1 MPHMN
6 ILILHRNAYY
16 GQGLCNALI
25 NYNKDLKVEYCQFA
39 PSYDITNF
47 GIILSDAESLRFIL
61 RDTKGILYDNIKIIL
76 LKNERDRES
85 YIPLTAYDSDIKDN
99 APIEDICKEIEISLS
114 ISSVKMLRKRR
125 RHDRLSARE
134 YQTAICILEGH
145 RNTDIARLLGINEKT
160 VSTYKCRLFR
170 KFKIK
175 SILELRE
182 AMKNMDII

>member
-1 MPHMN
+1 
-6 ILILHRNAYY
+6 
-16 GQGLCNALI
+16 
-25 NYNKDLKVEYCQFA
+25 
-39 PSYDITNF
+39 
-47 GIILSDAESLRFIL
+47 
-61 RDTKGILYDNIKIIL
+61 
-76 LKNERDRES
+76 
-85 YIPLTAYDSDIKDN
+85 
-99 APIEDICKEIEISLS
+99 
-114 ISSVKMLRKRR
+114 MLRKRR

>member
-1 MPHMN
+1 MN

-25 NYNKDLKVEYCQFA
+25 NYKNDIKVEYCQFA
-39 PSYDITNF
+39 PSCDITVF
-47 GIILSDAESLRFIL
+47 GVILSDAESLRFIL
-61 RDTKGILYDNIKIIL
+61 RDTKGILYDDIKIIL
-76 LKNERDRES
+76 LTNDRDRES
-85 YIPLTAYDSDIKDN
+85 YIPHTTYDSDIKDN
-99 APIEDICKEIEISLS
+99 APIEEIYKEIEITLS
-114 ISSVKMLRKRR
+114 IHSVKMLRKRQ

-134 YQTAICILEGH
+134 YQIAICILEGH
-145 RNTDIARLLGINEKT
+145 RNIDIARLLGINEKT